1 MELGSSN
8 NIVESNNHS
17 IELENTVKNL
27 KAMLDKSR
35 AREKRLVKSLEE
47 LGCSVSL
54 SDQDLNQDDAAI
66 LHGTAAFFDNS
77 TFQQNLVNRASWLIG
92 LLIFQSLSSYILS
105 YNEKLLQHHPNIIFF
120 LTMLVGAGGNAGNQA
135 TVRVIR
141 EIAVGSLHGDATKQF
156 VIREFF
162 MAISLSFILG
172 LFGLIRVCLFS
183 SALFSESLA
192 ISASLSIIVFLSIVI
207 GAVLPLSFQMIGLD
221 PANSSTTIQ
230 VIMDISG
237 VLITCLVA
245 TVLLDTELGLFI
257 ISLLRAGFA

>member
-1 MELGSSN
+1 
-8 NIVESNNHS
+8 
-17 IELENTVKNL
+17 
-27 KAMLDKSR
+27 
-35 AREKRLVKSLEE
+35 
-47 LGCSVSL
+47 
-54 SDQDLNQDDAAI
+54 
-66 LHGTAAFFDNS
+66 
-77 TFQQNLVNRASWLIG
+77 
-92 LLIFQSLSSYILS
+92 
-105 YNEKLLQHHPNIIFF
+105 
-120 LTMLVGAGGNAGNQA
+120 
-135 TVRVIR
+135 
-141 EIAVGSLHGDATKQF
+141 
-156 VIREFF
+156 

-192 ISASLSIIVFLSIVI
+192 IAASLSIIVFLSIVI

-245 TVLLDTELGLFI
+245 TVLLDTELGLFV